1 MFNLQ
6 RFLYLTIW
14 ALIMSFAAKPQR
26 KNPVYFEHHADGYWC
41 SIDGMPEYFKTKHE
55 MYLYACEDDRE
66 LIEITHEN
74 ESQLRSS
81 GAFDR
86 VFHDE

>member
-1 MFNLQ
+1 M
-6 RFLYLTIW
+6 T
-14 ALIMSFAAKPQR
+14 FAAKPDR

-41 SIDGMPEYFKTKHE
+41 SIDGLPEYFKSKHE
-55 MYLYACEDDRE
+55 MYLYACEEERE
-66 LIEITHEN
+66 IIEITHDN
-74 ESQLRSS
+74 ESQLRAN